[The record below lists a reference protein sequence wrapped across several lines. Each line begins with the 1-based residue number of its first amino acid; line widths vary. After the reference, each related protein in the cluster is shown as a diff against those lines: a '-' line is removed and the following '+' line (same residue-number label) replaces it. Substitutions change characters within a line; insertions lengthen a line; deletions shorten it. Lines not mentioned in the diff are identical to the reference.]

1 MASLTDESQHHPQM
15 LGEHEEDLSSPGPL
29 NLSDL
34 GPQTA
39 SPQSRP
45 HKLEPL
51 QHKSVGVRE
60 AKTKRKKT
68 RKKNRE
74 SKRREQQ
81 LEGSE
86 RGSGE
91 ISELTSHSDPL
102 LDDSTLQQ
110 MQARLDPLYN
120 APPPSDQ
127 NGN

>member
-1 MASLTDESQHHPQM
+1 MASPLTDEYQYHPQM
-15 LGEHEEDLSSPGPL
+15 LGEHKEDLSSPGPL

-34 GPQTA
+34 GPQTP

-51 QHKSVGVRE
+51 QHKSVGE

-68 RKKNRE
+68 RKKNRD
-74 SKRREQQ
+74 SKQREQQ

-102 LDDSTLQQ
+102 LDSSTLQQ

-120 APPPSDQ
+120 APPPPVQ